1 MTRYF
6 AAVCGVALVLTA
18 SPLCGQLPVRE
29 PTDVSIRRS
38 AGLPPESARG
48 QIELIDVGHHPLDTM
63 ISIVGNR
70 TEAGW
75 TVSYACAMSPNCAND
90 ADHIAL
96 EYTLSAVD
104 SAEIDRLIKQLKSG
118 REPDGKGF
126 SRDVIS
132 GYLHVRINVP
142 GFRREYDRQMLWGKT
157 LGRLETLLQPPKS

>member
-1 MTRYF
+1 
-6 AAVCGVALVLTA
+6 
-18 SPLCGQLPVRE
+18 
-29 PTDVSIRRS
+29 
-38 AGLPPESARG
+38 
-48 QIELIDVGHHPLDTM
+48 M

-75 TVSYACAMSPNCAND
+75 VVSYACASSPNCAND

-104 SAEIDRLIKQLKSG
+104 SAEVDRLIKRLRDG
-118 REPDGKGF
+118 GEPDGKLF

-142 GFRREYDRQMLWGKT
+142 GFNREYDRQMIWGKT